1 MGFTDTWWVTR
12 CWLICSVFPV
22 PPPSVRPSVKQDDSQ
37 RMDDDLTHKLC
48 DIIKCNNTLK
58 QKIESNSRIEVV
70 DDWSKGPSISHRNSC
85 R

>member
-1 MGFTDTWWVTR
+1 MVSTR
-12 CWLICSVFPV
+12 LADNVVYFRF

-58 QKIESNSRIEVV
+58 QK
-70 DDWSKGPSISHRNSC
+70 
-85 R
+85 